1 MIADLSN
8 LALGYAAG
16 ALSTLSPCVL
26 PLLPIVLFGVLDRHA
41 WGPLALVAGL
51 SASFATVGISIAL
64 FGFSIGI
71 DPSTLRVG
79 IAALMA
85 TMGVVLLVPAL
96 QSRLAAIAA
105 PVAGGGQTLLTRLQ
119 PQSLGGQFVLGVLLG
134 VIWSPCSG
142 PTLGAAIGLA
152 AQGQSLGKAAAI
164 MLTFALGAATPIL
177 ALAYGSRQ
185 SIFARRD
192 RLARLSRFAK
202 PLMGAS
208 FIVIGAFVLTG
219 FDRIVEASLTRA
231 MPDWLVTVT
240 TRL

>member
-71 DPSTLRVG
+71 DPATLRVG
-79 IAALMA
+79 VAALMA

-119 PQSLGGQFVLGVLLG
+119 PRCPAGRDLVSVLGPNTRRG
-134 VIWSPCSG
+134 YWSCR
-142 PTLGAAIGLA
+142 T
-152 AQGQSLGKAAAI
+152 
-164 MLTFALGAATPIL
+164 
-177 ALAYGSRQ
+177 GSV
-185 SIFARRD
+185 A
-192 RLARLSRFAK
+192 
-202 PLMGAS
+202 G
-208 FIVIGAFVLTG
+208 
-219 FDRIVEASLTRA
+219 
-231 MPDWLVTVT
+231 
-240 TRL
+240 